1 MSVQYTIW
9 YTIYL
14 INKMLKYIKG
24 LQRLKNNILLW
35 VYLISREEQ
44 CSEREHKADL
54 LKIN

>member
-1 MSVQYTIW
+1 
-9 YTIYL
+9 
-14 INKMLKYIKG
+14 MLKYIKG